1 MASLKECPL
10 KKCPPAADTAARRVL
25 GSARGRTGPSAS
37 SRFELQ
43 LVWLMQDKLSAA
55 VGDALLGAALDR
67 LLVEQKALLEAE
79 ATAAIS
85 QMMAA

>member
-1 MASLKECPL
+1 
-10 KKCPPAADTAARRVL
+10 
-25 GSARGRTGPSAS
+25 
-37 SRFELQ
+37 
-43 LVWLMQDKLSAA
+43 MQDKLSAA